1 MSKNLGI
8 SNLLDF
14 YGEILSEKQR
24 EAIEFY
30 YNDDLSLSEIA
41 QNQGISKQGV
51 RDTIIRAENQLV
63 FMEEKLNLF
72 HKFQTMNSNLELII
86 NVALEIKDLIPK
98 NEKIQELTSTIIDS
112 AKFLLEE

>member
-1 MSKNLGI
+1 MAKNLNI

-41 QNQGISKQGV
+41 QNQGITKQGV
-51 RDTIIRAENQLV
+51 RDIIKRAENQLT

-72 HKFQTMNSNLELII
+72 NKFQSMTNSLELIV
-86 NVALEIKDLIPK
+86 NVASQIRDLEPENKHIQDL
-98 NEKIQELTSTIIDS
+98 LSIIIS
-112 AKFLLEE
+112 NAKSILDE